1 MGKRYGQVTIE
12 ERCAIAGLQAA
23 GRSVR
28 QIAAALDRAPSTVAR
43 ELKEEIGWLK
53 AVFAILVAIAVSLVG
68 WLAQNYDDAPIF
80 LQIVCSV
87 AAVVM
92 TGGIIWVNRVA
103 YRKIDELEEL

>member
-1 MGKRYGQVTIE
+1 MSKV
-12 ERCAIAGLQAA
+12 
-23 GRSVR
+23 
-28 QIAAALDRAPSTVAR
+28 DK
-43 ELKEEIGWLK
+43 LKEEIGWLK

>member
-1 MGKRYGQVTIE
+1 MSKVNK
-12 ERCAIAGLQAA
+12 
-23 GRSVR
+23 
-28 QIAAALDRAPSTVAR
+28 
-43 ELKEEIGWLK
+43 LKEEIGWPK
-53 AVFAILVAIAVSLVG
+53 AVFAILVASTVSLVG

-80 LQIVCSV
+80 LQIVCSA